1 MDPASVYSFSRSK
14 NTSTSWSS
22 STTASFVSCGV
33 EVTNN
38 SFDMLSPV
46 LLGPVQHRR
55 DLGRMF
61 KRTNVR
67 ACPCGLRPD
76 GDSLDGSIA
85 QIRCTFACGRSAWCG
100 RTRRITL
107 GSGTGAVTHPGIS
120 FFFEPFRPGTA
131 LCRRSCPFKRK
142 GERQF
147 SFGPA
152 SISGLRGLVHETA
165 HSDVHHNTQRQEHEQ
180 H

>member
-85 QIRCTFACGRSAWCG
+85 QIRLHLCLWSLCLVWPHSPDHFRIGNGGRYP
-100 RTRRITL
+100 
-107 GSGTGAVTHPGIS
+107 PGHQLL
-120 FFFEPFRPGTA
+120 FFEPFRPGTA

-147 SFGPA
+147 FFR
-152 SISGLRGLVHETA
+152 SGFNIRSPWL
-165 HSDVHHNTQRQEHEQ
+165 S
-180 H
+180 